1 MTWGQQPL
9 DTVVSPDVVFWTGLI
24 NDGKDAANSAH
35 AAVSD
40 LSGLIVPDL
49 DFTGVT
55 PTFVYPTGVTVTM
68 PSQPTVPTYVT
79 VPTYSAITP
88 PTVTLDLAV
97 TYTQIGSLATAAQV
111 SVTNILTSATNAIE
125 EALFD
130 RGIDRE
136 TSAMATGYQN
146 YLNNQSSMGFASAS
160 GQDQAIFAAFETQK
174 KAKSSDI
181 NREIMV
187 SAFKEALASASSIL
201 GAMIEA
207 EKAGEGNLI
216 ALYQAKLEQSF
227 NEIRTITEQNK
238 TLADTYGSQIQ
249 AFVALADAVYRKDDS
264 VNKYNE
270 LTANLAIQK
279 VKMIGDYEISKA
291 HANTERAKTIGS
303 VSSSIM
309 ASYFNA
315 MNYTQSFSYGVD
327 WNGSVSL

>member
-1 MTWGQQPL
+1 MAWGQQPL
-9 DTVVSPDVVFWTGLI
+9 DTIVSPDVVFWTGLI
-24 NDGKDAANSAH
+24 NDGKDAANSAQ

-49 DFTGVT
+49 DFTGVA
-55 PTFVYPTGVTVTM
+55 PTFVYPTGVTITM
-68 PSQPTVPTYVT
+68 PAQPTVPTYVT
-79 VPTYSAITP
+79 VPTYSEITP

-111 SVTNILTSATNAIE
+111 SITNILTSATNAIE

-160 GQDQAIFAAFETQK
+160 GQDQAIYAAFETQK
-174 KAKSSDI
+174 KAKASDI

-187 SAFKEALASASSIL
+187 NAFKEALASSASIL

-207 EKAGEGNLI
+207 ERAGEGNLI

-227 NEIRTITEQNK
+227 NEIRTITELFGHQP
-238 TLADTYGSQIQ
+238 LFQG
-249 AFVALADAVYRKDDS
+249 
-264 VNKYNE
+264 
-270 LTANLAIQK
+270 
-279 VKMIGDYEISKA
+279 
-291 HANTERAKTIGS
+291 
-303 VSSSIM
+303 
-309 ASYFNA
+309 
-315 MNYTQSFSYGVD
+315 
-327 WNGSVSL
+327 